1 MDNEIEQIKDK
12 LSLRQ
17 LIRQLTWSSIR
28 EKHNLTEDQIAEIK
42 KKIEASPEIKL
53 IEDQIDELRKN
64 IALNNYK

>member
-1 MDNEIEQIKDK
+1 MDNEIEKMKDK
-12 LSLRQ
+12 LSLKRS
-17 LIRQLTWSSIR
+17 TWLSIR